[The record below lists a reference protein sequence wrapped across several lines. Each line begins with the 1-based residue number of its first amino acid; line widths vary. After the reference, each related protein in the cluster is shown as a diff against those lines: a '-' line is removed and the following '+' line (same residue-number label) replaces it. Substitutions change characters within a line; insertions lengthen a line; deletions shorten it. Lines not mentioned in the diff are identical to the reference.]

1 MTLAELKALIGK
13 GRTLT
18 LEIHAF
24 EGIIYLVKII
34 TDAGETMLKKDDG
47 DNQVFKS
54 STQAGVALADA
65 GGTAACIVHQCAYDE
80 VIGHGLCHAE
90 DPSLTTPMD
99 LQLLAGL
106 G

>member
-13 GRTLT
+13 GRALT

-34 TDAGETMLKKDDG
+34 TDVGETMLKKDDG

-54 STQAGVALADA
+54 STQAGIALAEA
-65 GGTAACIVHQCAYDE
+65 CGATACIVHQCAYDE
-80 VIGHGLCHAE
+80 VIGHEPCHAE
-90 DPSLTTPMD
+90 DPSLRTPMD
-99 LQLLAGL
+99 LRLLAGL

>member
-1 MTLAELKALIGK
+1 MTLSELKALIGK
-13 GRTLT
+13 GRMPT

-34 TDAGETMLKKDDG
+34 TDVGETMLKKDDG

-54 STQAGVALADA
+54 STQAGIA
-65 GGTAACIVHQCAYDE
+65 
-80 VIGHGLCHAE
+80 
-90 DPSLTTPMD
+90 PSLRTPMD
-99 LQLLAGL
+99 LRLLAGL